1 MHLFQLYT
9 VSVQVGFLYFVFF
22 CRAVRLGGPAG
33 WPFSDQWWPWPPL
46 ATTWP
51 RPCSEVRCSVL
62 GELCMAAESS
72 RGEEKEELKENALLE
87 ELQPKELKEKNCHS
101 GSFYTEAGEA
111 AGLYTHYNIQY
122 IMVRYI

>member
-1 MHLFQLYT
+1 MYL
-9 VSVQVGFLYFVFF
+9 
-22 CRAVRLGGPAG
+22 LGG
-33 WPFSDQWWPWPPL
+33 
-46 ATTWP
+46 
-51 RPCSEVRCSVL
+51 SEVRCSVL

-72 RGEEKEELKENALLE
+72 RGEEKEELKENALLEELQPKELKDNALLEDLQPKELKDNALLE